1 MVDPDRPTD
10 TEPDSQEKVR
20 DVQPGGSA
28 SRGPNPDPGGE
39 QTPGGLV
46 PPYEGRSTGFG
57 EGEIGEKLE
66 ASVER
71 MYAGT
76 EGGGAGKTASPA
88 QESPVSPDEVSHE
101 TPDSPK
107 GVGTSSNRSGEDV
120 AAADGKEP
128 GRDDAGVEHPSER
141 PTGTSDARDVT
152 GVNPQD
158 G

>member
-57 EGEIGEKLE
+57 DGEIGEELE

-88 QESPVSPDEVSHE
+88 QGSPVRAEEV
-101 TPDSPK
+101 TGDAPDSPK
-107 GVGTSSNRSGEDV
+107 GVGPSPSRGGEQV
-120 AAADGKEP
+120 AKDDGKEP
-128 GRDDAGVEHPSER
+128 GRADTGDEHPSER

>member
-1 MVDPDRPTD
+1 MVDPDSPTE
-10 TEPDSQEKVR
+10 TERDEQGKVR

-39 QTPGGLV
+39 QTLGGLV

-57 EGEIGEKLE
+57 ESEIGGKLE

-76 EGGGAGKTASPA
+76 EGGGAGETASPA
-88 QESPVSPDEVSHE
+88 QESPARPEEV
-101 TPDSPK
+101 TGDVPDSPK
-107 GVGTSSNRSGEDV
+107 GVGPSPSRGGEQV
-120 AAADGKEP
+120 AREDGKEP
-128 GRDDAGVEHPSER
+128 GRVDSGNEHASER
-141 PTGTSDARDVT
+141 PTGTSDARDAT
-152 GVNPQD
+152 GVHPQD

>member
-1 MVDPDRPTD
+1 M
-10 TEPDSQEKVR
+10 R

-57 EGEIGEKLE
+57 EDDIGKKLE
-66 ASVER
+66 ESVDR

-76 EGGGAGKTASPA
+76 EGGGAGQTASPA
-88 QESPVSPDEVSHE
+88 QESPVRAEEV
-101 TPDSPK
+101 
-107 GVGTSSNRSGEDV
+107 
-120 AAADGKEP
+120 
-128 GRDDAGVEHPSER
+128 
-141 PTGTSDARDVT
+141 TSDVTRLAQGRRPQPVARWRTGRSRTTARSLAAPTPATNTRRSAPPASPTRRDVT
-152 GVNPQD
+152 GVDPQD